1 MHPAPRALQFGILAL
16 GCAVAGA
23 QAPADPPR
31 LALPGGHAAIESCV
45 SSQALQFHRDD
56 ARAVLDGD
64 DHRQVQAQMQA
75 RYPVLGRDGFE
86 PSHIV
91 LWHRQGR
98 EWLYVT
104 LLENPVRPGEL
115 CFTATFTASAL
126 AITPTLLS
134 KYFALR
140 SAGRLPAP
148 RAGSS

>member
-1 MHPAPRALQFGILAL
+1 MPTATRALQIGFLAL
-16 GCAVAGA
+16 SCATAGA
-23 QAPADPPR
+23 QPPGDAPARP
-31 LALPGGHAAIESCV
+31 LPGGHAAIESCV

-91 LWHRQGR
+91 LWQREGR

-104 LLENPVRPGEL
+104 LLENPSRPGEL

-140 SAGRLPAP
+140 SAGRLPAT
-148 RAGSS
+148 RAGG

>member
-1 MHPAPRALQFGILAL
+1 MHPASRALLIGILAL
-16 GCAVAGA
+16 GCASAGA
-23 QAPADPPR
+23 QSPGNTPR
-31 LALPGGHAAIESCV
+31 LAVPGGHAAIESCV
-45 SSQALQFHRDD
+45 SQQALQFHRDD

-91 LWHRQGR
+91 LWHREGR

-104 LLENPVRPGEL
+104 LLENPARPGEL

-126 AITPTLLS
+126 SITPTLLG

-140 SAGRLPAP
+140 SAAGLPAP
-148 RAGSS
+148 GAGGS